1 MDRTPM
7 DLTLMDDFDPRL
19 GGGSIYDS
27 DPDEQGE
34 HHVHDAHDVHDG
46 PDVLKRGA
54 GAPATTALAVDQN
67 PALMAAYRADRRAK
81 FDATGSVPGV
91 EPLDQLLGRLR
102 AGMRDLQ
109 VAQVAQITQVA
120 HAKRTVDELDAELD
134 QIALSKL
141 DAEQESGPGS
151 SALAREF
158 GAGDAVAAYFA
169 MGYEEEPGDG
179 SGRPLENPA
188 TDLAI
193 HNAQVDGGLAA
204 DPERPGASP
213 SDMTAD
219 GAIRAFGS
227 DVSAEHQPGAE
238 RQFTDPKIGWR
249 AELNACENE
258 LGRLLSRI
266 DALTLML
273 GSA

>member
-1 MDRTPM
+1 MDCTP
-7 DLTLMDDFDPRL
+7 TDDFDPRL

-27 DPDEQGE
+27 DPDELNELNVDSEG
-34 HHVHDAHDVHDG
+34 V
-46 PDVLKRGA
+46 
-54 GAPATTALAVDQN
+54 GAPALTALAVDQN

-81 FDATGSVPGV
+81 FNATGSVPGV
-91 EPLDQLLGRLR
+91 EPLDALLGRLR
-102 AGMRDLQ
+102 GGMHALQ
-109 VAQVAQITQVA
+109 VVQAVQAVQ
-120 HAKRTVDELDAELD
+120 AKRTVDELDAELD
-134 QIALSKL
+134 QIVRSKM

-151 SALAREF
+151 SALASAF
-158 GAGDAVAAYFA
+158 GAGNAVAAFFA
-169 MGYEEEPGDG
+169 TGYEEETGDG
-179 SGRPLENPA
+179 AGRPLENPA

-227 DVSAEHQPGAE
+227 DTNVGAGLQLDAGH
-238 RQFTDPKIGWR
+238 RPPDPKIGWR

>member
-1 MDRTPM
+1 MDRTPI
-7 DLTLMDDFDPRL
+7 DLTPMDDFDPRL

-27 DPDEQGE
+27 DSDEQDE
-34 HHVHDAHDVHDG
+34 QDEPV
-46 PDVLKRGA
+46 VLKWGA
-54 GAPATTALAVDQN
+54 GTPAATALAVDQN

-81 FDATGSVPGV
+81 FDATGGVSGV

-109 VAQVAQITQVA
+109 VAQVAQVERPVQ
-120 HAKRTVDELDAELD
+120 RTVDELDAELD
-134 QIALSKL
+134 QIARSKL
-141 DAEQESGPGS
+141 DAEQESGPES

-158 GAGDAVAAYFA
+158 GAGDAVAACFA
-169 MGYEEEPGDG
+169 TGYEEEAGDG
-179 SGRPLENPA
+179 AGRPLENPA

-238 RQFTDPKIGWR
+238 HQFTDPKIGWR